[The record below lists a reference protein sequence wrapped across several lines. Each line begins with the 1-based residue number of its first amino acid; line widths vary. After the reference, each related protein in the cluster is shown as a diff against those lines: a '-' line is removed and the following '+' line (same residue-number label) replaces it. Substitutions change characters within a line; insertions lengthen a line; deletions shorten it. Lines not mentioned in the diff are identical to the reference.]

1 MIAAGAG
8 PESTSANYT
17 RAMKKTSG
25 RAAFLQI
32 LVDEGVTHLFGN
44 PGTTELAIMEVVP
57 DFPQLEFVLGLQES
71 VVVAMADGF
80 CRGSGR
86 LAAAN
91 VHVMPGLGNAMG
103 ALYNARF
110 SGSPVILTA
119 GQQEQGHGLLEPM
132 LYEPLVP
139 VAQPLV
145 KWAVEVTR
153 AADLPRIIHR
163 AAKIALTPP
172 TGPVFL
178 SLPGDVLDETLEL
191 ELGKPVRVDAAARP
205 SDVALSRV
213 AKMLLESKRPA
224 ILAGH
229 ELATRDA
236 FGEASELAELLGA
249 AVFQSSIPYSAQFPS
264 EHPAFMGALTRVQ
277 KQVRS
282 TLEPYDLLLCLGADL
297 LRMSVY
303 SPVEPLPENLPVI
316 HVSERSAEL
325 GKNYRTELAIQADVK
340 ETLRVLIQAMR
351 QRWTPKQK
359 LAARER
365 LAELERSNWAAQRN
379 QARVEAMQAAE
390 ASPIDPKYLM
400 LRFAEALPKDAVVVD
415 EGLVSSNSL
424 LKVLPLRDRQSYY
437 GLASGGLGF
446 AVPGA
451 VGLSLALPGRPI
463 AVMVGDGSA
472 MYSIQGLW
480 TAAHLKLPITYV
492 IANNRSYRIIKE
504 RLVGFRK
511 TDKFTGMD
519 LRDPEIDFVALATSM
534 GLSARRVSDPQEVSG
549 ALKDSMKLGQP
560 SLLDIRVAD
569 GFGS

>member
-1 MIAAGAG
+1 M
-8 PESTSANYT
+8 T
-17 RAMKKTSG
+17 KTTG
-25 RAAFLQI
+25 RAAFLQL

-44 PGTTELAIMEVVP
+44 PGTTELAIMEAVP
-57 DFPQLEFVLGLQES
+57 DFPQLRFVLGLQES
-71 VVVAMADGF
+71 VVLGMADGF

-153 AADLPRIIHR
+153 AADLPRILHR

-191 ELGKPVRVDAAARP
+191 DMGRPVRVDAAARP
-205 SDVALSRV
+205 SDDALSRV

-224 ILAGH
+224 ILAGQ

-264 EHPAFMGALTRVQ
+264 EHPAFMGALTRQQ
-277 KQVRS
+277 KQVRA

-303 SPVEPLPENLPVI
+303 SPVEPLPENLPVVHI
-316 HVSERSAEL
+316 SERSAEL
-325 GKNYRTELAIQADVK
+325 GKNYRTDLALQADVK
-340 ETLRVLIQAMR
+340 ETLRVLIQALR
-351 QRWTPKQK
+351 QRWTPNMKVAAQQR
-359 LAARER
+359 LAA
-365 LAELERSNWAAQRN
+365 LKKDNWAAQRD
-379 QARVEAMQAAE
+379 QARVEAMEAAE
-390 ASPIDPKYLM
+390 ASPIDPRTLM
-400 LRFAEALPKDAVVVD
+400 LRFAEALPRDAVVVD

-424 LKVLPLRDRQSYY
+424 LKVLPLRDRRSYY

-446 AVPGA
+446 AIPGA

-504 RLVGFRK
+504 RLVSFRK

-519 LRDPEIDFVALATSM
+519 LRDPEIDFVALAKSM
-534 GLSARRVSDPQEVSG
+534 GLPARRISNPQDVSG
-549 ALKDSMKLGQP
+549 ALKDSMKLGKP
-560 SLLDIRVAD
+560 NLLDIRVAD
-569 GFGS
+569 GFGG

>member
-1 MIAAGAG
+1 MQ
-8 PESTSANYT
+8 
-17 RAMKKTSG
+17 KTTG
-25 RAAFLQI
+25 RAAFLQL

-57 DFPQLEFVLGLQES
+57 DFPQLRFVLGLQEAC
-71 VVVAMADGF
+71 VVAMADGY

-191 ELGKPVRVDAAARP
+191 DRGRPVRVDAAARP
-205 SDVALSRV
+205 SDDALSRV

-236 FGEASELAELLGA
+236 FGEAGELAELLGA

-264 EHPAFMGALTRVQ
+264 EHPAFMGALTRLQ
-277 KQVRS
+277 KQVRA

-316 HVSERSAEL
+316 HISERSAEL
-325 GKNYRTELAIQADVK
+325 GKNYRTDLAIQADVK
-340 ETLRVLIQAMR
+340 ETLRVLIQALR
-351 QRWTPKQK
+351 QRWTPNQK
-359 LAARER
+359 VAAQER
-365 LAELERSNWAAQRN
+365 LGEIRKSNWTAQRD
-379 QARVEAMQAAE
+379 QARVEAMEAAE

-400 LRFAEALPKDAVVVD
+400 LRFAEALPKNAVVVD

-446 AVPGA
+446 AIPGA

-504 RLVGFRK
+504 RLVSFRK
-511 TDKFTGMD
+511 SDRFTGMD
-519 LRDPEIDFVALATSM
+519 LREPEIDFVALAKSM
-534 GLSARRVSDPQEVSG
+534 GLPARRITNPQEVS
-549 ALKDSMKLGQP
+549 S
-560 SLLDIRVAD
+560 SLQEGMNSGKPNLVDIRVAD
-569 GFGS
+569 GFGG

>member
-1 MIAAGAG
+1 
-8 PESTSANYT
+8 
-17 RAMKKTSG
+17 MKKTTG
-25 RAAFLQI
+25 RSAFLQL

-57 DFPQLEFVLGLQES
+57 DFPQLKFVLGLQEA

-145 KWAVEVTR
+145 KWAVEATR

-178 SLPGDVLDETLEL
+178 SLPGDVLDETLEMDM
-191 ELGKPVRVDAAARP
+191 GRPVRVDAAARP
-205 SDVALSRV
+205 SDGVLF
-213 AKMLLESKRPA
+213 KITELLLKAKRPA

-236 FGEASELAELLGA
+236 FGEAGELAELLGA

-264 EHPAFMGALTRVQ
+264 EHPAFMGALTRLQ
-277 KQVRS
+277 KQVRA

-316 HVSERSAEL
+316 HISERSAEL
-325 GKNYRTELAIQADVK
+325 GKNYRTDLAIQADVK
-340 ETLRVLIQAMR
+340 ETLRVLIQATR

-359 LAARER
+359 VAAQER
-365 LAELERSNWAAQRN
+365 LAELKKSNWTAQRD
-379 QARVEAMQAAE
+379 QARVEAMEAAE

-400 LRFAEALPKDAVVVD
+400 LRFAEALPRDAVVVD

-446 AVPGA
+446 AIPGA

-480 TAAHLKLPITYV
+480 SAAHLKRPITYV

-534 GLSARRVSDPQEVSG
+534 GLAARRVTDPQEVS
-549 ALKDSMKLGQP
+549 S
-560 SLLDIRVAD
+560 SLQEGMNSGKPNLVDIRVAD